1 MAKVK
6 QKTISLELNEGELD
20 TLFIGLE
27 RACDA
32 TSDNED
38 FKYFMKLMAKIE
50 KAQKKLIKEAA

>member
-1 MAKVK
+1 MAKAK

-27 RACDA
+27 RASGC
-32 TSDNED
+32 SDDED

>member
-1 MAKVK
+1 
-6 QKTISLELNEGELD
+6 LD